1 MLKTGKRS
9 CAKQIDN
16 VANLPR
22 QTRMPTAMSYDD
34 PKPSPAAPTATRSGV
49 AVYERILDLFEAE
62 GIKTLFGI
70 PDPNFVHFFLEAE
83 SRGWT
88 VVSPHHEAAAG
99 FMAEAASRITGKPA
113 LAIGTLGPG
122 LANLMPAIQCALVEN
137 SPVIF
142 MGGQRARI
150 TERRVRRGRIQF
162 VRHEPLIEGSV
173 KYYSSIEYADQT
185 DEVVR
190 EAIRQAMSG
199 TPGPVFI
206 EWPSHT
212 IQEQLDLPPVLP
224 PNRYRLTMQ
233 GADGDRI
240 AEAAELIKAAKN
252 PIILAGHAVYTAKA
266 GVSVKELAELM
277 NCPVIQTSGG
287 TSFIEG
293 LEDRTFP
300 YGFSECSIDAVIES
314 DLCLALGTE
323 LGEPSHYGR
332 WRHWVAGEANRKW
345 IYVQQDPTA
354 IGVNRAVDVPLVGD
368 VRAVVPQLV
377 RALKDSPRAEH
388 PRLQEYIQRE
398 AKQIAD
404 LYEESKTRTDGTGNV
419 AMNTARFITEAT
431 RAFPKDGIMIRDGGA
446 TVIYTWTYNQAKP
459 HDVIWNQ
466 NYGHIGTGLPY
477 ATGAMLADQ
486 AATGKTRPGMLLT
499 SDSSF
504 MFHIAELEVAVRKNL
519 PLVCVVGVD
528 NQWGLEVGIYRNFF
542 GEGTTEPGVHW
553 SNKVRFDK
561 IAEGFGAYGEYVTK
575 ADDIA
580 PAIARAYAQGGPAV
594 IHVTIDP
601 KTNAE
606 DKPQYSEFKTWYA
619 EGTQ

>member
-1 MLKTGKRS
+1 M
-9 CAKQIDN
+9 
-16 VANLPR
+16 
-22 QTRMPTAMSYDD
+22 
-34 PKPSPAAPTATRSGV
+34 GV
-49 AVYERILDLFEAE
+49 PVYQRILDLFEAE

-70 PDPNFVHFFLEAE
+70 PDPNFVHLFLEAE

-99 FMAEAASRITGKPA
+99 FMAEAATRITGKPA
-113 LAIGTLGPG
+113 VAIGTLGPG
-122 LANLMPAIQCALVEN
+122 IANMMPAIQCCKVEN

-162 VRHEPLIEGSV
+162 VRQEPMIEDSV
-173 KYYSSIEYADQT
+173 KYSGSIEYADQT

-190 EAIRQAMSG
+190 EAIRVAMSG
-199 TPGPVFI
+199 TPGPAYI

-212 IQEQLDLPPVLP
+212 ILEELDVPEVLP
-224 PNRYRLTMQ
+224 PHRYRLTMQ

-240 AEAAELIKAAKN
+240 AEAAEIIRNAKK
-252 PIILAGHAVYTAKA
+252 PILLVGH
-266 GVSVKELAELM
+266 GVHTSRSGPAVKELADLM
-277 NCPVIQTSGG
+277 QCPVIQTSGG

-300 YGFSECSIDAVIES
+300 YGFSEVSLDAVVES
-314 DLCLALGTE
+314 DCCVALATE

-332 WRHWVAGEANRKW
+332 WRHWVANEANRKW

-354 IGVNRAVDVPLVGD
+354 IGVNRSYDVPLVGD

-377 RALKDSPRAEH
+377 RALKGNPPKGH
-388 PRLQEYIQRE
+388 PNLAEYIKRDAQ
-398 AKQIAD
+398 QIAD
-404 LYEESKTRTDGTGNV
+404 LDAEAKTRTDGTGNV
-419 AMNTARFITEAT
+419 PMNTARFITEAT
-431 RAFPKDGIMIRDGGA
+431 KAFPKDGIMIRDGGA
-446 TVIYTWTYNQAKP
+446 TVIFTWTYNQAKP

-486 AATGKTRPGMLLT
+486 AQTGKVRPGMLLT

-504 MFHIAELEVAVRKNL
+504 LFHIGELEVAVRKNL

-528 NQWGLEVGIYRNFF
+528 FQWGLEVGIYRATF
-542 GEGTTEPGVHW
+542 GEGTNEAGVHW
-553 SNKVRFDK
+553 SDKVRFDK
-561 IAEGFGAYGEYVTK
+561 IAEGFGAYGEFVDK

-580 PAIARAYAQGGPAV
+580 PAIARAYATGGPAV
-594 IHVTIDP
+594 IHVKIDP

-606 DKPQYSEFKTWYA
+606 DKPQYSEFRTWYA